1 MSDFDLV
8 VTGGLFFDG
17 TGAPPVRRDVGVRT
31 GRVAAISS
39 APLAADG
46 AVVVD
51 AEGMWVIPGL
61 IDVHTHYDAEVLVAP
76 GLSESVRHGVTTVV
90 FGNCSLSTVYA
101 SPDDCADLFSRVE
114 ALPWEAV
121 HASVKEHQTW
131 TGPHRYVE
139 ALEAR
144 PLGPNVAALIGHSDI
159 RAAVMGLERATDPHE
174 SPTPAELD
182 RMCALLGEALDAGFL
197 GLSTIRS
204 SFSKLD
210 GSRYAARQ
218 LPSTY
223 ASWREYRRLNRV
235 LRDRGGLHQCTPNA
249 ARRAEVA
256 KFFAQSSGR
265 GRAPL
270 KTTML
275 AAADLKADP
284 KLIWMMTKATAVLNR
299 MIASD
304 LRWQHLPV
312 PFEVY
317 ADGID
322 LVVFEEF
329 GSGTAAL
336 NVRDVVRRGEMVD
349 SEAYRRS
356 FRKDLERR
364 FGPKVWHRNLY
375 DAEIV
380 DCPDGEVIGK
390 SFGRIADEQGIHPA
404 DAFLDLVVAH
414 GAALRWRTT
423 IANHRPE
430 VLDKIASSPQ
440 IQMGFADS
448 GAHLRNMAFYNA
460 GLRFLRRVKESAEA
474 GHEFLSPERAVH
486 RLTGELGDWY
496 GLDAGTLRL
505 GDRADIAVIDPTEL
519 SEASADYAEATLDEL
534 GGVARMV
541 NRNDHA
547 VAATIVGGELAY
559 SYGTFVEGFG
569 KTRSFG
575 SFLRATF
582 TDSGQEGA
590 P

>member
-1 MSDFDLV
+1 MDGFDLV
-8 VTGGLFFDG
+8 IRGGYFFDG
-17 TGAPPVRRDVGVRT
+17 TGAQPAIRDVGVRA
-31 GRVAAISS
+31 GRVAAISTE
-39 APLAADG
+39 PLVTEG

-51 AEGMWVIPGL
+51 AEGLWVMPGL

-114 ALPWEAV
+114 ALPWDAV
-121 HASVKEHQTW
+121 HSAVKQHQIW
-131 TGPHRYVE
+131 TDPHRYVE
-139 ALEAR
+139 ALESR

-159 RAAVMGLERATDPHE
+159 RAAVMGLDRATDPDE
-174 SPTPAELD
+174 RPTPAELD
-182 RMCALLGEALDAGFL
+182 RMRAMLTDALDAGFL

-210 GSRYAARQ
+210 GVRYPARQ

-223 ASWREYRRLNRV
+223 ATWREYRALNRV
-235 LRDRGGLHQCTPNA
+235 LRARGRLHQCTPNA
-249 ARRAEVA
+249 ARKTEIG
-256 KFFAQSSGR
+256 KFFAQSAGR

-275 AAADLKADP
+275 TAADLKADP
-284 KLIWMMTKATAVLNR
+284 KLIWLMTKATALLNR
-299 MIASD
+299 VIASD

-329 GSGTAAL
+329 GSGAAAL
-336 NVRDVVRRGEMVD
+336 NVRDVVKRGELVD
-349 SEAYRRS
+349 TEPYRRR
-356 FRKDLERR
+356 FREDLEQR
-364 FGPKVWHRNLY
+364 FGPKLWHRDLF
-375 DAEIV
+375 DADIV
-380 DCPDGEVIGK
+380 SCPDAEVIGK
-390 SFGRIADEQGIHPA
+390 SFGRVAEERGIHPA

-423 IANHRPE
+423 IANHRPD
-430 VLDKIASSPQ
+430 VLDKIAGNSQ

-460 GLRFLRRVKESAEA
+460 GLRLLRRVKESAEA
-474 GHEFLSPERAVH
+474 GHEFLSLECAVH

-505 GDRADIAVIDPTEL
+505 GDRADIAVIDPAGL
-519 SEASADYAEATLDEL
+519 SEASADYSEAVLDGL
-534 GGVARMV
+534 GGVSRMV
-541 NRNDHA
+541 NRNDDA
-547 VAATIVGGELAY
+547 VAATIVGGHVVY
-559 SYGTFVEGFG
+559 HYGTFADGFG
-569 KTRSFG
+569 TTRTYG
-575 SFLRATF
+575 SFLRA
-582 TDSGQEGA
+582 GKAQL
-590 P
+590 